1 MTKHQQYEIIKSRNE
16 KGVRTMK
23 RVAQKAKSYR
33 ARQKRFERK
42 ERERMYSSVMTES
55 ERQYR
60 QMKKELKEE
69 YDY

>member
-1 MTKHQQYEIIKSRNE
+1 
-16 KGVRTMK
+16 MK

-42 ERERMYSSVMTES
+42 DRERMYSSVMTQS

-69 YDY
+69 YEY